1 MTSDGDASGRGA
13 AVRGS
18 IMLSSATLGFG
29 RFAAVALFASGLAG
43 CKTDG
48 DVTGSIFKT
57 SASREIATP
66 EAKEAQLRKMAASY
80 GASYAKNPN
89 DAATAYAYGVTLR
102 ALGQKAQALAV
113 LESASIKNPS
123 QKQILGAYGRAL
135 ADAGRLEDALNV
147 LGRAHAPENPD
158 WRILNAQGAILDQLG
173 RSGEA
178 RGYYEAALKI
188 APGEPAVLSNL
199 GLSYA
204 LNRDLPKAEQVLL
217 QAAASPRADDK
228 VRANLAMVQGLKAGT
243 PGLATKRATPA
254 G

>member
-1 MTSDGDASGRGA
+1 
-13 AVRGS
+13 
-18 IMLSSATLGFG
+18 MLSSATLAFS
-29 RFAAVALFASGLAG
+29 RSAAVVLLAAGLAG

-80 GASYAKNPN
+80 GAAYAKNPN

-113 LESASIKNPS
+113 LESASIKNPT
-123 QKQILGAYGRAL
+123 QKQILGAYGRSL
-135 ADAGRLEDALNV
+135 ADAGRLDDAFNV
-147 LGRAHAPENPD
+147 LGRAHAPEKPD
-158 WRILNAQGAILDQLG
+158 WRILNAQAAILDQLG

-188 APGEPAVLSNL
+188 APGEPSILSNL

-204 LNRDLPKAEQVLL
+204 LNRDLAKAEQVLL
-217 QAAASPRADDK
+217 QAAASPGADDK
-228 VRANLAMVQGLKAGT
+228 VRANLAMVQGLKAGR
-243 PGLATKRATPA
+243 PGLAMKTAKPA